1 MNDQFIKDLSSGING
16 FLTHLEPM
24 KAVEGL
30 APSTA
35 RKNPSNKYHSCW
47 DLLHHTVYWQDILLK
62 NIDGKF
68 IDWTTLTN
76 EDNWPSKEKLSK
88 DENFLELVKKFKENL
103 GIVAKKLEN
112 IDLMKGIKIGP
123 EHTPDVTNFRLIL
136 VFLQHTSYHIGQ
148 IVTTRKLLG
157 DWKGEQI

>member
-1 MNDQFIKDLSSGING
+1 MRERLIKDLSSGING

-30 APSTA
+30 TPTTA
-35 RKNPSNKYHSCW
+35 RKKLSSKYHSCW
-47 DLLHHTVYWQDILLK
+47 DLLHHTVVWQDILLK

-68 IDWTTLTN
+68 IDWSKISN
-76 EDNWPSKEKLSK
+76 EDNWPSDDYLSK
-88 DENFLELVKKFKENL
+88 DDNFMELVKKFNKNL
-103 GIVAKKLEN
+103 EIAAKKLEE

-123 EHTPDVTNFRLIL
+123 EHTPDVTYFKLFL
-136 VFLQHTSYHIGQ
+136 VFLQHTSYHLGQ

-157 DWKGEQI
+157 DWKED